1 MDGENPYAG
10 GTQIGQGWAQVFK
23 PFESPYLDKYISR
36 LEKQKEEESAA
47 TKGIIKE
54 LSALEKVDVL
64 PGDVPRFAE
73 KQNEIRNYVRENIDA
88 LRSGDIKATLD
99 FQEKINQYGT
109 LAANSKK
116 YREEGYDFGKAMA
129 LASDKFSDEQ
139 RALHAEKMKSSFN
152 EDGTPRVYNYA
163 DIEKVRPRWDPIK
176 FWKQINDSYD
186 PSSNTYKFQDKKTGL
201 ITTITESEFKDP
213 KAIVKDMMM
222 NPDYNE
228 HVRTE
233 VDKLEKENPE
243 EYKKLVAEAE
253 GDSRNFYDQYAV
265 REFKAK
271 MPGKTLDS
279 KVYPTSMLEKP
290 TRFVVNIGGDG
301 KPKMAGGRTSS
312 KGINWSVAETI
323 TPGKVKQT
331 ISFDPKDSPLEYD
344 LLQQPEYKELNKNGL
359 LKVEKI
365 PGSQEVKSVTI
376 YDPATTTEMPLLKD
390 DGTNLA
396 EMVLYDGKKSKYL
409 IPTSI
414 KYNKNQRKWQV
425 VGYNKKQQRSETVD
439 LTPTNQEILGINPEQ
454 ELKDAGLTQWI
465 PTAGKAA
472 AQPSRTTV
480 KQVEKKAPTGPPS
493 KSNKKIYTVQEWNK
507 LSLADRRKL
516 QKEGASY
523 K

>member
-23 PFESPYLDKYISR
+23 PFESPYLDRYIGR
-36 LEKQKEEESAA
+36 LEKQKEEESAT

-54 LSALEKVDVL
+54 LSALDKIDVL

-88 LRSGDIKATLD
+88 LRGGDIKATLD
-99 FQEKINQYGT
+99 FQEKLNQYST

-139 RALHAEKMKSSFN
+139 RALHAQKMQSSFN

-163 DIEKVRPRWDPIK
+163 DIEKIRPRWDAVK
-176 FWKQINDSYD
+176 FWKDIKNSYD
-186 PSSNTYKFQDKKTGL
+186 PSTKTYRFQDPKSGV
-201 ITTITESEFKDP
+201 ITTISESDFQNP
-213 KAIVKDMMM
+213 GAIAKDMMM
-222 NPDYNE
+222 NPNYNE
-228 HVRTE
+228 HVRADVALLQKEDPDAYKT
-233 VDKLEKENPE
+233 LED
-243 EYKKLVAEAE
+243 EAAK
-253 GDSRNFYDQYAV
+253 DTKNIYDQYAK
-265 REFKAK
+265 REFQQR
-271 MPGKTLDS
+271 MPTKQLDS
-279 KVYPTSMLEKP
+279 ETIPSKMLEGAP
-290 TRFVVNIGGDG
+290 RIVVNLGGDG

-359 LKVEKI
+359 LKVERI

-376 YDPATTTEMPLLKD
+376 YDPATTTEMPLLKG
-390 DGTNLA
+390 DGTNLE
-396 EMVLYDGKKSKYL
+396 EMVLYDGKRSKYL

-414 KYNKNQRKWQV
+414 KYNKSQRKWQV
-425 VGYNKKQQRSETVD
+425 VGYNKKQQRAETVD

-454 ELKDAGLTQWI
+454 ELRDAGLTQWI

-480 KQVEKKAPTGPPS
+480 KQVEKKAPTAPPS
-493 KSNKKIYTVQEWNK
+493 KAEPKQQPQSKYDKYK
-507 LSLADRRKL
+507 RK
-516 QKEGASY
+516 
-523 K
+523 